1 MQINGEWLLCEDGV
15 VRPVIR
21 GRIQA
26 ANGSWTVVEF
36 LVDTGADRTVLSAS
50 ILLSLDLPQ
59 LETKEAISGV
69 GGVTDSVLVETK
81 LQLQRETGK
90 PVLFSGR
97 FAAVIDPVAL
107 DLSILGR
114 DIMDL
119 FAAIIDRPSSAVYL
133 LSQRHRYSVIHDT

>member
-1 MQINGEWLLCEDGV
+1 M
-15 VRPVIR
+15 
-21 GRIQA
+21 GRR
-26 ANGSWTVVEF
+26 NGSWTVVEF

-50 ILLSLDLPQ
+50 ILLTTDLPQ

-69 GGVTDSVLVETK
+69 GGITDSALVETK

-90 PVLFSGR
+90 PVVFTGR

-114 DIMDL
+114 DILDL
-119 FAAIIDRPSSAVYL
+119 FAAIIDRPSGAVCL
-133 LSQRHRYSVIHDT
+133 LSQRHHYSIVQD

>member
-1 MQINGEWLLCEDGV
+1 MQIDGEWLLCEDGV
-15 VRPVIR
+15 VRPVVR
-21 GRIQA
+21 GRILGSD
-26 ANGSWTVVEF
+26 GSWVVVEF

-50 ILLSLDLPQ
+50 ILLSLQLPH

-81 LQLQRETGK
+81 LHLQRETGK
-90 PVLFSGR
+90 PVVFTGR

-119 FAAIIDRPSSAVYL
+119 FATIVDRPSGAVCL
-133 LSQRHRYSVIHDT
+133 LSQRHHYSIIQD

>member
-21 GRIQA
+21 GRILGSD
-26 ANGSWTVVEF
+26 GSWIVVEF

-50 ILLSLDLPQ
+50 ILLSLHLPQ
-59 LETKEAISGV
+59 LETNEAISGV
-69 GGVTDSVLVETK
+69 GGITDSVLVETK
-81 LQLQRETGK
+81 LHLQRETGK
-90 PVLFSGR
+90 PVVFSGR

-119 FAAIIDRPSSAVYL
+119 FAAIIDRPSGAVCL
-133 LSQRHRYSVIHDT
+133 LSQRHHYSILQD